1 MNLLEP
7 AEIEALAGQAGF
19 SMAEVCRRAGISQST
34 FTRWKAG
41 RTEPT
46 LDVYRK
52 LHQAVSPALASRDPA
67 PVKDMLPM
75 GENASPGRRQGFAE
89 PNSPY
94 RFATVHPT
102 AIGMTTDS
110 EADGAAAI
118 FARIARDLPAE
129 EARADRL
136 LRLYNL

>member
-1 MNLLEP
+1 MDVLEP
-7 AEIEALAGQAGF
+7 SEIEALAGQAGL
-19 SMAEVCRRAGISQST
+19 SMAEACRRAGISQST

-52 LHQAVSPALASRDPA
+52 LYLAVSPAGA
-67 PVKDMLPM
+67 PHEAALNKDMIPM
-75 GENASPGRRQGFAE
+75 TDKAFPNMNLGLAE
-89 PNSPY
+89 PRTPFLHQGAY
-94 RFATVHPT
+94 DR
-102 AIGMTTDS
+102 TTPA
-110 EADGAAAI
+110 ADTHDAAGI